1 MEDTGHTIF
10 GEKLEES
17 MEIVEKQN
25 LIFSAKYYTK
35 VAKIYSVNSLK
46 SMSLYRIMTNK
57 ENNMPF
63 VEIKVFEDELTSEQS
78 KALIQKVTDAVTEV
92 TSEKLRGVTWVVINE
107 VKSGNWGVGGNALG
121 LDDVK
126 KIISSG

>member
-1 MEDTGHTIF
+1 
-10 GEKLEES
+10 
-17 MEIVEKQN
+17 
-25 LIFSAKYYTK
+25 
-35 VAKIYSVNSLK
+35 
-46 SMSLYRIMTNK
+46 
-57 ENNMPF
+57 MPF

-126 KIISSG
+126 KII

>member
-1 MEDTGHTIF
+1 
-10 GEKLEES
+10 
-17 MEIVEKQN
+17 
-25 LIFSAKYYTK
+25 
-35 VAKIYSVNSLK
+35 
-46 SMSLYRIMTNK
+46 
-57 ENNMPF
+57 MPF

-126 KIISSG
+126 KIISGG